1 MLLGKLS
8 SPAVKVFQ
16 SGPFNTTTVNAEYM
30 VVYANNYVIGS
41 SSTTFEVRFG
51 NVLAENE
58 NEKERFDIVL
68 RESIKMTSD
77 ELSTWGTDDSVV
89 LDLIAIKLGNSI
101 TEKIT
106 KDFHPTY

>member
-30 VVYANNYVIGS
+30 VVYAQDYAIGAS
-41 SSTTFEVRFG
+41 FVLFDVRFG
-51 NVLAENE
+51 NIIIED
-58 NEKERFDIVL
+58 EKERFDDIM
-68 RESIKMTSD
+68 RHTIRITDE
-77 ELSTWGTDDSVV
+77 ELSTWGTDDGV
-89 LDLIAIKLGNSI
+89 LLDIVADKLGNSI

-106 KDFHPTY
+106 KDFKQTY